1 MKLPCVVIACKSD
14 MDDGRGIDP
23 QRAAS
28 VLEKYQ
34 AGLVEVSIY
43 QEIGKD
49 KMRRCFEWMIKSI
62 YRERSK
68 CAAKSPLERSS
79 RFFQRTVDLIEARIT
94 KIPPPRKF

>member
-62 YRERSK
+62 YR
-68 CAAKSPLERSS
+68 
-79 RFFQRTVDLIEARIT
+79 
-94 KIPPPRKF
+94 